1 MRAAFAYIV
10 PIFLIDVDILV
21 MKSDE
26 EPNYM
31 WGAQVTSPDGRYL
44 ALYVSRDTA
53 RVSFVSH
60 VHMADR
66 TEG

>member
-1 MRAAFAYIV
+1 MD
-10 PIFLIDVDILV
+10 LNLLDEDLLV

-53 RVSFVSH
+53 RVSIYLIDSH
-60 VHMADR
+60 VSP
-66 TEG
+66 TERIA